1 MIRPGP
7 PDTNLVVRARPPSD
21 KPKLSRTSVPKV
33 RTGCITCKKRH
44 IKCDEGRPS
53 CANCLKSRG
62 RCEGYAPDRQ
72 SKPKG
77 PVQLRWDSREVA
89 CAILPSPRTQLQ
101 LDPDLLDFRDALGL
115 RCFDEFVCLARGPWT
130 TAVSIGDL
138 WAVTLP
144 QVTRSNDAL
153 RYAAMAIG
161 ALSLWHADSGRKS
174 LHEVLAP
181 TVPDFKRDAQYLR
194 AVAYYC
200 HALKLQSQRT
210 SVQDAIFLSVLS
222 LFFETLRGD
231 RKAAM
236 DHISHGLALLLSVLT
251 DVDAARLV
259 ADLAPNPQPLLTT
272 VADVF
277 SHLASQTRMII
288 RGKVGH
294 GPPLPH
300 FARRLREKKQT
311 MESFMVLLSQLPDSP
326 SAMRRTPV
334 VFESIDEFE
343 AHWIGTRRGY
353 AAISLVMVEV
363 VQATGVVNSRDEG
376 AISDFYTEALGN
388 TQVQEFCTSWRVS
401 MEEMDVAFRPLFNRI
416 TTFDTESPTYLRAI
430 HLRLQFLGAYI
441 FEDTASYLSIEKMR
455 AQTPRFRE
463 YLTLAQIALRT
474 AKRQITNPAHQLS
487 LQCGLALQLM
497 IVAFFCRDHLVRE
510 EAIWMLAE
518 YPGQDGLWSTR
529 ALHILALKNRDVE
542 RENAREGT
550 PDEQWRRLLRREFCF
565 EDAGDRLVVRFS
577 AKNEATGIWDLV
589 EEAAEVQREPEK
601 VVWRR
606 QPLTGSGGLLLA
618 YLYQKPTDAD
628 ITEEAYHAIH
638 RHDAS

>member
-1 MIRPGP
+1 MNRPEHP
-7 PDTNLVVRARPPSD
+7 ETKLVVRARPPPD

-53 CANCLKSRG
+53 CTNCLKSRG

-77 PVQLRWDSREVA
+77 PVLLRWDPREFTRTA
-89 CAILPSPRTQLQ
+89 PPRTQLQ
-101 LDPDLLDFRDALGL
+101 LDPDLLDFRDAVGL
-115 RCFDEFVCLARGPWT
+115 RCFDEFVSLARGPWT

-144 QVTRSNDAL
+144 QVTRNNDAL

-161 ALSLWHADSGRKS
+161 ALSLWHADSGRTS
-174 LHEVLAP
+174 LHEALAP
-181 TVPDFKRDAQYLR
+181 AVPDIERDAQYLR

-200 HALKLQSQRT
+200 HALKVQSQRT
-210 SVQDAIFLSVLS
+210 SVQDAVFLSVLS

-236 DHISHGLALLLSVLT
+236 DHTSHGLALLLSVLT
-251 DVDAARLV
+251 DVDGPRLV

-288 RGKVGH
+288 PGKLGH
-294 GPPLPH
+294 GRPLPH
-300 FARRLREKKQT
+300 FSRRLREKKQT
-311 MESFMVLLSQLPDSP
+311 MESFMVLLSQIPDSP
-326 SAMRRTPV
+326 SSMRRTPAA
-334 VFESIDEFE
+334 FESLDEFE
-343 AHWIGTRRGY
+343 AHWVGTRRSN
-353 AAISLVMVEV
+353 AAISLIMVEV
-363 VQATGVVNSRDEG
+363 IQATGIVNSCHEG
-376 AISDFYTEALGN
+376 AIKDFYTEILGN
-388 TQVQEFCTSWRVS
+388 TQVQEFCTNWRTT
-401 MEEMDVAFRPLFNRI
+401 MEEMNAAFRPLFNHI
-416 TTFDTESPTYLRAI
+416 TTFDIDSPTYLRAI

-441 FEDTASYLSIEKMR
+441 FEDTAAYLDVEKMH
-455 AQTPRFRE
+455 AQTPHFRE

-474 AKRQITNPAHQLS
+474 AKRQIKNPAHQLS

-542 RENAREGT
+542 RENAIEGT
-550 PDEQWRRLLRREFCF
+550 LDEQWQRLLRREFCF
-565 EDAGDRLVVRFS
+565 EDAGGRIVVRFS
-577 AKNEATGIWDLV
+577 SKNEATGSWDLV
-589 EEAAEVQREPEK
+589 EEVAEVQGEPEN
-601 VVWRR
+601 VVWKR
-606 QPLTGSGGLLLA
+606 QPLTGFGGLLLG
-618 YLYQKPTDAD
+618 YLYEMDVTG
-628 ITEEAYHAIH
+628 EA
-638 RHDAS
+638 